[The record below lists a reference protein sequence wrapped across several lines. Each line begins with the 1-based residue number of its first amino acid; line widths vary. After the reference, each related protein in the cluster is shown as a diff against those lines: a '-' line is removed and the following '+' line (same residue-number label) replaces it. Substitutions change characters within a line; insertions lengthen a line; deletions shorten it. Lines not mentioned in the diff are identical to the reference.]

1 MAKEQTNKNATAEV
15 VDDALKVD
23 AVVEVAE
30 TKEVE
35 APKQKA
41 EPVKEVAKKAEKAD
55 KVEDAPLVT
64 VNEPTVKLVKV
75 RFIKNHTF
83 NKGTERIARVR
94 GDIEHVESH
103 LANKLVSR
111 NIAYILM

>member
-41 EPVKEVAKKAEKAD
+41 EPVKEVAKKAE